1 MMVLSYLDYI
11 RVVVTAEKAL
21 MSKEEVNRFMR
32 YVMNE
37 IEHLYKEAKTSSVK
51 QNDNNVRYAV
61 PC

>member
-1 MMVLSYLDYI
+1 MVLSYLQYI

-21 MSKEEVNRFMR
+21 MSKEEVNRFMK

-37 IEHLYKEAKTSSVK
+37 IEHLNKEAEASVK
-51 QNDNNVRYAV
+51 RNGNYGQQAV